1 MRTIVLAAAT
11 AVTTA
16 AFNASPVSGAEVRC
30 PPSLTVQAQPESP
43 GGWSPYPA
51 RDSHAFS
58 GVSLVEGD
66 RAKEM
71 ASPAPA
77 TLAPD
82 RSLRRGRSETQQWD
96 FAGPRRENVF
106 LVCRYT
112 GTQATIA
119 LDLPRDV
126 RRCQLTFETD
136 SRGAMVEDP
145 RSAPQFLCR

>member
-1 MRTIVLAAAT
+1 MRTIALAAAT
-11 AVTTA
+11 TIA
-16 AFNASPVSGAEVRC
+16 AATFPAFAAEVRC
-30 PPSLTVQAQPESP
+30 PPNLTVQAQPESP

-51 RDSHAFS
+51 KDSHAFS

-136 SRGAMVEDP
+136 SRGSMVEGP
-145 RSAPQFLCR
+145 RNAPQFLCR